1 MMVQSSTSSFICV
14 SFNSPFEE
22 LMLKTDT
29 SLISLCPSPKT
40 QQVVCYKNSL
50 IRSHLSTYAI
60 TDDSKGARS
69 THVSVAVFRELHDK
83 LFLAGRNVLL

>member
-1 MMVQSSTSSFICV
+1 MLVWSGTSSSTCV
-14 SFNSPFEE
+14 SFSSPFEE
-22 LMLKTDT
+22 LMKTDT

-40 QQVVCYKNSL
+40 QQDVCCKNSL

-69 THVSVAVFRELHDK
+69 MHVSVAVFRELHDK

>member
-1 MMVQSSTSSFICV
+1 MLVQSATSSSTRVAFP
-14 SFNSPFEE
+14 SPFEE
-22 LMLKTDT
+22 LMLKADT
-29 SLISLCPSPKT
+29 SLISLCPSPKS
-40 QQVVCYKNSL
+40 QQDVCCKNSL
-50 IRSHLSTYAI
+50 IRSHLSTCAI